1 MAYFPNKRQQAFV
14 KKKIIKISPYLLLK
28 TKHVQFSFLEKVT
41 RKQLSAI
48 QFEGNLLSELHVFQK
63 LRESQK
69 EYEESVN

>member
-1 MAYFPNKRQQAFV
+1 M
-14 KKKIIKISPYLLLK
+14 LLK

-41 RKQLSAI
+41 LKQLSAI

-63 LRESQK
+63 LRENQK

>member
-1 MAYFPNKRQQAFV
+1 MAYFPNKRQQAFE
-14 KKKIIKISPYLLLK
+14 KKIIKISPYLLLK

-41 RKQLSAI
+41 RKQLFAI
-48 QFEGNLLSELHVFQK
+48 QFEGNSLRELHVFQK